1 MHINYIQMFFHVQNN
16 PTEVQKSEMLTI
28 YLGRE
33 DVSVFQHPYYPIKSN
48 SLFFYATNTEDKI
61 ISYSIVQI
69 SRFSKLPFLKNAVL
83 NYGVIANSKNEELGL
98 FHYIIAYFDKNRY
111 TSLTIHPFQNIISY
125 SGVKQTIKPILTRKK
140 DSIWID
146 LKLDLEQIKSGFS
159 KMLIRNLKKAEK
171 NKLDIR
177 LLTSDTE
184 INLFITILEKMSLH
198 RGIGYDKSYVEEII
212 HFSKQFNCGYIIG
225 CFSSE
230 DQLLG
235 GILVLVQ
242 GKTAEYFIAGTDPDF
257 KSLPLSHLTMLK
269 AIEYSKE
276 QGFHFFDLGG
286 IVLNA
291 DQNDQVYNITHF
303 KKLFS
308 QEYKIYDFPM
318 IIAFS
323 FWKNLIKTFY
333 LKLAKV

>member
-1 MHINYIQMFFHVQNN
+1 MFFHVQNN
-16 PTEVQKSEMLTI
+16 PTETQKAEMLTI
-28 YLGRE
+28 YLARE
-33 DVSVFQHPYYPIKSN
+33 DVSVFQHPYFPIKSDE
-48 SLFFYATNTEDKI
+48 LFFYATNLNDDI
-61 ISYSIVQI
+61 VSYAIVQI
-69 SRFSKLPFLKNAVL
+69 SRFSKLPFIKNAVL
-83 NYGVIANSKNEELGL
+83 NYGVIANSKNEELSL
-98 FHYIIAYFDKNRY
+98 FHYILGYFNKNRY
-111 TSLTIHPFQNIISY
+111 TTFTIHPFQNTISY
-125 SGVKQTIKPILTRKK
+125 TGVKQIFKPILTRKK

-146 LKLDLEQIKSGFS
+146 LNLDLEQIKSGFS

-184 INLFITILEKMSLH
+184 INLFIDILEKMSLH
-198 RGIGYDKSYVEEII
+198 RGIHFDKSYVDTII

-235 GILVLVQ
+235 GVLVLEQ
-242 GKTAEYFIAGTDPDF
+242 GKLAEYFIAGTDPDF

-269 AIEYSKE
+269 AIEHSKE
-276 QGFHFFDLGG
+276 QGSKIFDLGG

-291 DQNDQVYNITHF
+291 NPSDQVFNITNF
-303 KKLFS
+303 KKMFS
-308 QEYKIYDFPM
+308 QEYKIYDYSM
-318 IIAFS
+318 VITFS
-323 FWKNLIKTFY
+323 YWKNLVKTYY

>member
-1 MHINYIQMFFHVQNN
+1 MFFHVQNN

>member
-1 MHINYIQMFFHVQNN
+1 MFFHVQNN
-16 PTEVQKSEMLTI
+16 PTETQKAEMLTI
-28 YLGRE
+28 YLARE
-33 DVSVFQHPYYPIKSN
+33 DVSVFQHPYFPIKSDE
-48 SLFFYATNTEDKI
+48 LFFYATNLDDQI
-61 ISYSIVQI
+61 ISYAIVQI
-69 SRFSKLPFLKNAVL
+69 SRFSKLPFIKNAVL
-83 NYGVIANSKNEELGL
+83 NYGVIANSKNAELGL

-111 TSLTIHPFQNIISY
+111 TSLTIHPFQNTISY
-125 SGVKQTIKPILTRKK
+125 SGVKQIIKPMLTRKK

-146 LKLDLEQIKSGFS
+146 LNLDLEQIKSGFS

-198 RGIGYDKSYVEEII
+198 RGISFHKSYVDEII

-242 GKTAEYFIAGTDPDF
+242 GKLAEYFIAGTDPDF
-257 KSLPLSHLTMLK
+257 KSLPLSHLTMFK
-269 AIEYSKE
+269 AIEHSKAK
-276 QGFHFFDLGG
+276 GLHIFDLGG

-291 DQNDQVYNITHF
+291 NPNDQVFNITNF